1 MVKDL
6 ATAAIVIVFASAIGA
21 QYLGDKTQGGHI
33 APGPAEEHANM
44 QQEAPVEKAAAPGSG
59 RVVVLESDGRGHFA
73 AALEVNGARF
83 DALVDT
89 GASVIA
95 LPKSVAGKIGLF
107 PAESAY
113 STAVKTANGEVRAAP
128 VMLEMVRLGGIEVRG
143 VEAVILPDESLGAVL
158 LGMSFLRRLTSF
170 SIKDDRLTL
179 VN

>member
-6 ATAAIVIVFASAIGA
+6 ATAAVVIVFASAIGA
-21 QYLGDKTQGGHI
+21 QYLGGKTEGSR
-33 APGPAEEHANM
+33 PVEVRPPENPPAAA
-44 QQEAPVEKAAAPGSG
+44 EAPRAAPLQASG

-113 STAVKTANGEVRAAP
+113 TAAVKTANGEVRAAP
-128 VMLEMVRLGGIEVRG
+128 VTLDMVRLGGIEVRR
-143 VEAVILPDESLGAVL
+143 VEAVILPDESLSTVL
-158 LGMSFLRRLTSF
+158 LGMSFLRKLASF
-170 SIKDDRLTL
+170 SVKDDRLTL